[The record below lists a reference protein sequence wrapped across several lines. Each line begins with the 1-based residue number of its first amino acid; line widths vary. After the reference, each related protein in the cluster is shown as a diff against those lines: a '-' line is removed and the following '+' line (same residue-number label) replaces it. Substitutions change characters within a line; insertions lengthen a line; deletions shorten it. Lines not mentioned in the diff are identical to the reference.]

1 MTAEQNKNKM
11 EDFFEKLSHLIRDE
25 EDFKIT
31 FSKPKIK
38 NDELSNVYLRQ
49 ILVKKSRKHSL
60 QYRYKRRDEVK
71 NYEANE
77 ILDIIKDLLM
87 HRFYYAVLFTMKEE
101 VSLIQNPKGRVHMT
115 TKKIQD
121 EIEFNLIHN
130 RVKSRMI
137 PENRRWLYRL
147 GLSDNSGRVLDKA
160 QDKYKQ
166 INKFVEIID
175 HLLKDLPEE
184 SHWRIADMGSGKGYL
199 TFALYDYLTQIR
211 KINALITGYEL
222 RQELVTLCYEAAM
235 QEQFLG
241 LAFQAKSIED
251 VVINNTHMVI
261 ALHACDVLT
270 DIAIEK
276 AIKAEVQYIIV
287 SPCCHKQVRK
297 SMKHN
302 NALSPILMHGILE
315 ERQAELL
322 TDGIRAL
329 LMEAHG
335 YKTKVIEFVSS
346 EHTGKNLMIIGE
358 KSKPNPNALKQV
370 QAIKE
375 MFGISEHFLEI
386 LLAKN
391 TQL

>member
-1 MTAEQNKNKM
+1 MTEDKNK
-11 EDFFEKLSHLIRDE
+11 EKLDDFFSKVESLVKNE

-31 FSKPKIK
+31 FSKPRIK

-49 ILVKKSRKHSL
+49 ILVKNSRKHSL
-60 QYRYKRRDEVK
+60 QYRFKRRDEVK
-71 NYEANE
+71 NHTSDE
-77 ILDIIKDLLM
+77 IMDIIKDLLS
-87 HRFYYAVLFTMKEE
+87 HRFFYVVLFTVREE
-101 VSLIQNPKGRVHMT
+101 VSLIQNSKGRVH
-115 TKKIQD
+115 TKIKTIQED
-121 EIEFNLIHN
+121 IEFTLVHDRI
-130 RVKSRMI
+130 KSRMI
-137 PENRRWLYRL
+137 PQNRRWLYRL
-147 GLSDNSGRVLDKA
+147 GLSDNSGRILDKA

-175 HLLKDLPEE
+175 HLLKELPEE
-184 SHWRIADMGSGKGYL
+184 SHWKIVDMGSGKGYL
-199 TFALYDYLTQIR
+199 TFALYDFLTQIR
-211 KINALITGYEL
+211 KINARITGYEL
-222 RQELVTLCYEAAM
+222 REELVTLCYKTAM

-251 VVINNTHMVI
+251 VVIRNTNMVI
-261 ALHACDVLT
+261 ALHACDTLT

-287 SPCCHKQVRK
+287 SPCCHKQVRQ
-297 SMKHN
+297 SMKHD
-302 NALSPILMHGILE
+302 NALSPILLYGILE

-358 KSKPNPNALKQV
+358 KSKPNPDALKQV
-370 QAIKE
+370 KAIKD

-386 LLAKN
+386 LLN
-391 TQL
+391 RDTQL